1 MFIRTALLAT
11 ALSMTTTTATI
22 AGTTDVPLIPRDTL
36 FGNPERA
43 GVQISPN
50 GKWLSY
56 LAPLDGVLNVW
67 VMPVDGGDARSV
79 TDSTDRPIRSYG
91 WAWNNEQILYVQ
103 DKGGNENT
111 HVYAVDLETGTTT
124 DLTPGDEVKAS
135 LVGGHRDRPDQ
146 ILVQTN
152 ARDPQAMDMVRID
165 TTTGDTEPIF
175 LNEDGFVGM
184 VPDDDWNIRVRT
196 RMTPDGGSMSEFR
209 D

>member
-1 MFIRTALLAT
+1 MSIRTALLAT
-11 ALSMTTTTATI
+11 ALTMTTTTAAL

-50 GKWLSY
+50 GQWISY

-67 VMPVDGGDARSV
+67 VMPVDGGEARSV

-91 WAWNNEQILYVQ
+91 WSWNNEQILYVQ
-103 DKGGNENT
+103 DKGGDENT

-152 ARDPQAMDMVRID
+152 VRDPQAMDMVRID
-165 TTTGDTEPIF
+165 TTTQPPAMQALPRQLPSSRRGRAS
-175 LNEDGFVGM
+175 G
-184 VPDDDWNIRVRT
+184 VRSSP
-196 RMTPDGGSMSEFR
+196 RSA
-209 D
+209 